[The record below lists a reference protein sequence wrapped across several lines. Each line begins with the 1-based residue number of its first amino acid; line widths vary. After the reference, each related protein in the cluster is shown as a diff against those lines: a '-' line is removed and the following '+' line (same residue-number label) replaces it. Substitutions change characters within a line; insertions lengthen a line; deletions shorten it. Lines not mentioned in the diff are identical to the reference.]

1 MAAVRHGS
9 RWLHEEPTEE
19 EVREWFGKQS
29 LHDGMDH
36 DPYLGGI
43 VLIAATEKL
52 KVTKEKQN
60 GEQYVAEVERA
71 VFVPYVKVDTRITYF
86 WNLVRAMNAAAG
98 EDKYIGTVEPVE
110 QRRTTAESSAWFNG
124 ALPEGFT
131 SLPIRNENNS
141 ISRYIVATWEAAI
154 WERQSYGKR
163 LAGQPALP
171 VLRGVGTKQ
180 TPLARKWADDNALM
194 KAETGAIGRALGV
207 AGILVVGT
215 GVATAEDMQE
225 AAQGP
230 SGAAAASDEG
240 PALPDI
246 EGGGAQAGG
255 FGQVEEIQTAV
266 PAETTPAQDD
276 EELRKAALEAQREL
290 EADYP
295 EVWAEILTWWK
306 AREFGRL
313 SELTGPALKGAV
325 IKLQRD
331 LDTAKR
337 GGDTPHEPDPTATAA
352 DES

>member
-9 RWLHEEPTEE
+9 RWLNEEPTED
-19 EVREWFGKQS
+19 EVREWFKLQH
-29 LHDGMDH
+29 LHDGMAH
-36 DPYLGGI
+36 EPYMGGI
-43 VLIAATEKL
+43 VLIAATEKV
-52 KVTKEKQN
+52 KVTREKQN
-60 GEQYVAEVERA
+60 GEKYVGEEERA
-71 VFVPYVKVDTRITYF
+71 VFVPYVKVDTRISYF
-86 WNLVRAMNAAAG
+86 WMLVDVMNVAAQ
-98 EDKYIGTVEPVE
+98 EDRYVGTITPVE
-110 QRRTTAESSAWFNG
+110 QRRTTNESSAWFNG

-141 ISRYIVATWEAAI
+141 ISRYVVATWEAAI
-154 WERQSYGKR
+154 WERQSYAKK
-163 LAGQPALP
+163 LAGQPAMP

-180 TPLARKWADDNALM
+180 VPLARRWADDNALM

-240 PALPDI
+240 PALPPI
-246 EGGGAQAGG
+246 EAGAATGADTG
-255 FGQVEEIQTAV
+255 FGQVEEIASAV
-266 PAETTPAQDD
+266 PQETTAAQDD
-276 EELRKAALEAQREL
+276 EALRAAALAAQKEL
-290 EADYP
+290 ERDHP

-306 AREFGRL
+306 DRKFGRL

-337 GGDTPHEPDPTATAA
+337 AA
-352 DES
+352 AEAAPAES